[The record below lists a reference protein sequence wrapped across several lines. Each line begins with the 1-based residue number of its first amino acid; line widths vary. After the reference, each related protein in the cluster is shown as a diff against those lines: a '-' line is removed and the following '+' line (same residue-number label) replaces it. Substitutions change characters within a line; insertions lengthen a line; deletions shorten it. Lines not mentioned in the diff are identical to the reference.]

1 MGRVAAH
8 TGKAVTFDDLLN
20 SPDDLTAGVAA
31 FTADSKAPVTLG
43 PDFTYPVP
51 MPGRFKYEYHD

>member
-1 MGRVAAH
+1 M
-8 TGKAVTFDDLLN
+8 
-20 SPDDLTAGVAA
+20 TAGVATFA
-31 FTADSKAPVTLG
+31 ADSPAPVPLG